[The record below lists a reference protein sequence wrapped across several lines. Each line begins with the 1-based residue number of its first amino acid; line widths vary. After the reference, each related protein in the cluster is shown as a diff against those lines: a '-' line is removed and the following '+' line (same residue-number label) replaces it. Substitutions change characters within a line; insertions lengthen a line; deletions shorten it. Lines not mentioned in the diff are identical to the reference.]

1 MGRGLLIIVSGLF
14 IVYGIIQNSLNDRQK
29 NITQFS
35 ANYAEKTKA
44 ETIANAMAD
53 MAFAEINK
61 YPQDEEA
68 GDLPT
73 TNIMGGSGKVESTI
87 IQPEPRNPFLK
98 HKIMTATGTFEG
110 ETVEIV
116 VTAKRRAFSKYS
128 YFTNV
133 EGNINFT
140 GGDIL
145 NGPVHTNGEMTV
157 NGDATFNGPV
167 TVVEGCDGCDRHNP
181 DFKDK
186 VDLSADEINLPIE
199 VPKLGEAAKDAGMY
213 FSDDKIKL
221 EFRDDGTANVTKY
234 RQSGTS
240 EKCVDYRYS
249 RFYGYY
255 CAERK
260 TVPTYETTG
269 GSVYNLNDPNFNGI
283 ISTTG
288 NVEVEGTLD
297 GDVTMHSTKDIRI
310 MGDVRYKDAPTEDDA
325 SSDDFLGMISEGH
338 TIVDRDAHSANG
350 TKNLDIHASIM
361 ALKEVDDD
369 TYKGSFYVEGYDSG
383 SKKGYLN
390 LLGGLIQYKRGAVGT
405 GGGWGGGTGYLKNYT
420 YDERFLG
427 RAPRGFPP
435 SDIYDFVSW
444 KVKYPEKKSPQEK
457 S

>member
-14 IVYGIIQNSLNDRQK
+14 IVYGIVQNSLNNRQK

-35 ANYAEKTKA
+35 ASYAEKTKA
-44 ETIANAMAD
+44 ETIANTMAD

-61 YPQDEEA
+61 FPQDEEA
-68 GDLPT
+68 GDLSKT
-73 TNIMGGSGKVESTI
+73 SILNGTGKVVTNI

-110 ETVEIV
+110 ETVEII

-140 GGDIL
+140 NGDIL

-167 TVVEGCDGCDRHNP
+167 SVVEGCDGCNRYNP
-181 DFKDK
+181 DFQDK
-186 VDLSADEINLPIE
+186 VDLNAEEINLPIE
-199 VPKLGEAAKDAGMY
+199 VPKLGEAAKDAGMF
-213 FSDDKIKL
+213 FSDDKIKV
-221 EFRDDGTANVTKY
+221 EFRDDGNANVTKY
-234 RQSGTS
+234 RKTGS
-240 EKCVDYRYS
+240 ERRCVEWQRSYWG
-249 RFYGYY
+249 GYY
-255 CAERK
+255 CAEYDR
-260 TVPTYETTG
+260 VPTYENRGT
-269 GSVYNLNDPNFNGI
+269 SVYDLNDPNFNGI
-283 ISTTG
+283 ISSTG

-297 GDVTMHSTKDIRI
+297 GDVTLHSTKDIRI
-310 MGDVRYKDAPTEDDA
+310 TGDVRYKDAPTKDDA
-325 SSDDFLGMISEGH
+325 SSDDFLGMISEGR
-338 TIVDRDAHSANG
+338 TIVDRDAHRAEGS
-350 TKNLDIHASIM
+350 KNLDIHASIM

-427 RAPRGFPP
+427 RSPRGFPP

-444 KVKYPEKKSPQEK
+444 KVKYPEKPNP
-457 S
+457 